1 MIPATK
7 FASTWR
13 AAKPMIAAA
22 ITPEASRLRAR
33 LEIPSKPESATA
45 TPIRRITA
53 YSSRRTKRRRV
64 ATSRESPVRFA
75 ASRTACARNAR
86 SSSVAIVKATRIDT
100 PALIQALTWMPVSA
114 ASMKAILLDAM
125 GTLIGFEPPAPHL
138 QAELHARGYEI
149 DAVTAGRAI
158 RDEIAYYR
166 AHLGDGRDA
175 ESLHDLRLRCAD
187 AMRLDGI
194 PRETVLDA
202 LLAALRFYAYPD
214 SAPALIALRERGLR
228 LVVVSNWDFSLHERL
243 AETGLEPLLDGAIA
257 S

>member
-1 MIPATK
+1 
-7 FASTWR
+7 
-13 AAKPMIAAA
+13 
-22 ITPEASRLRAR
+22 
-33 LEIPSKPESATA
+33 
-45 TPIRRITA
+45 
-53 YSSRRTKRRRV
+53 
-64 ATSRESPVRFA
+64 
-75 ASRTACARNAR
+75 
-86 SSSVAIVKATRIDT
+86 
-100 PALIQALTWMPVSA
+100 
-114 ASMKAILLDAM
+114 MKAILLDAM

-149 DAVTAGRAI
+149 DAATAKRAI

-202 LLAALRFYAYPD
+202 LLAALRFFAYPD
-214 SAPALIALRERGLR
+214 AAPALIALRERGLR

-243 AETGLEPLLDGAIA
+243 AETGLTPLLDGAIA
-257 S
+257 SAEAGAAKPDPAIFERALELAGTRDAWHVGDSPEADVEGARAAGLRAVLISRDAPAPGAIRSLGELIPLASS